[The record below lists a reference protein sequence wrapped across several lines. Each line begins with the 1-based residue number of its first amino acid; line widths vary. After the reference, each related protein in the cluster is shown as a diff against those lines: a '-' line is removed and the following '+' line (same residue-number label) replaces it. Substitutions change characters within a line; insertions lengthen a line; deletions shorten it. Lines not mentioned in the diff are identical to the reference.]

1 MDAPRLIIRPAAT
14 GDAAAI
20 LDVYRNFVLNTT
32 YSFEEV
38 VPTLEQ
44 YRARMD
50 GILARY
56 PFLVCEDGGRIAGF
70 AYAHRHQSRSAYR
83 YGAELSIYLRPHYTG
98 LGIGRIMCEVLIDL
112 LRLQGVQTV
121 YSAISQP
128 NEPSCALHESMGFT
142 VVGHWKNTGFKKGR
156 WIDIVW
162 YQKPIGE
169 YPDDP
174 GELLTFDRLDPGSVA
189 DIMKKATEAVNAGAV
204 RE

>member
-83 YGAELSIYLRPHYTG
+83 FGAELSIYLRPHYTN
-98 LGIGRIMCEVLIDL
+98 LGIGRAMCDAIIDI

-128 NEPSCALHESMGFT
+128 NDASVALHEAMGFSL
-142 VVGHWKNTGFKKGR
+142 VGRWKNTGYKKGR
-156 WIDIVW
+156 WLDIVW
-162 YQKPIGE
+162 YELVIGD
-169 YPDDP
+169 YPEQP
-174 GELLTFDRLDPGSVA
+174 SEVVSFDRLD
-189 DIMKKATEAVNAGAV
+189 AGAV
-204 RE
+204 AGILKTATARINEGAEEK